1 MERGDRDRRPLDA
14 ADAALVLDLDPDLG
28 QGVCDDEWD
37 AARRACRGTPLRL
50 SDGVWDVPHL
60 SGERDDLLGLLI
72 VDGLL
77 CREVSLHDRHM
88 LELLGP
94 GAVLQLPVVSER
106 PSLGGDI
113 RLTAVTATTL
123 VGLGESFIRAAARWP
138 TLLPAI
144 HRRLE
149 AQREH
154 LAIQGLIAHLPRA
167 EHRLLLQ
174 LWHLADRHGRVTPEG
189 TQLPLPLRHDLLGQ
203 LAACRRSTVTLAIG
217 ALVSEG
223 YIRRM
228 ADGSWLI
235 TATAERRV
243 NAIARS
249 NRAPRVLGATLMR
262 GRSPGRPPLSSPEHH
277 GHEAGV
283 RHRRRPIRWSPDE
296 GVVAA
301 GAPAPSRP
309 AEKG

>member
-14 ADAALVLDLDPDLG
+14 AEAALVLDLDPDLG
-28 QGVCDDEWD
+28 RGVNVEEWD
-37 AARRACRGTPLRL
+37 AARRACRGTLLRL
-50 SDGVWDVPHL
+50 SDGVWDVPL
-60 SGERDDLLGLLI
+60 LAGERDDLLGLLI

-106 PSLGGDI
+106 PRLGGDI
-113 RLTAVTATTL
+113 RLTAVTGAML
-123 VGLGESFIRAAARWP
+123 VGLGESFIHAAGRWP

-174 LWHLADRHGRVTPEG
+174 LWHLADRYGRVTPEG

-217 ALVSEG
+217 ALASEG
-223 YIRRM
+223 CIRRM

-235 TATAERRV
+235 TAIAERRV
-243 NAIARS
+243 DAIARG
-249 NRAPRVLGATLMR
+249 NGTARVLGESLMR
-262 GRSPGRPPLSSPEHH
+262 PRSSARRRVSSQGQD
-277 GHEAGV
+277 GHEAAV
-283 RHRRRPIRWSPDE
+283 RYRRRPIRWSSDE
-296 GVVAA
+296 GAVST
-301 GAPAPSRP
+301 GLPPP
-309 AEKG
+309 KPPG